1 MSAIT
6 TGRFKF
12 SVDDAN
18 TIEAAF
24 ERGILELNKSLAT
37 RSGLRADANNHF
49 DEKFHKA
56 LLRGEHLKQ
65 PA

>member
-1 MSAIT
+1 MSAIPHD
-6 TGRFKF
+6 RFKF
-12 SVDDAN
+12 SAKDAK

-24 ERGILELNKSLAT
+24 EKGILELNKSLAT

-49 DEKFHKA
+49 DEKFHEA

>member
-12 SVDDAN
+12 STKDAK

-24 ERGILELNKSLAT
+24 EKGIMELNKSLAT

-49 DEKFHKA
+49 DEKFHEA